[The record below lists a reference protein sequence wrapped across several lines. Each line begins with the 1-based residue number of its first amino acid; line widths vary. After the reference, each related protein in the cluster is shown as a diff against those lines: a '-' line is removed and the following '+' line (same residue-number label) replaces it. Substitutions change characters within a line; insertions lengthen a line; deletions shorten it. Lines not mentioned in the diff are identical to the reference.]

1 MEFVGGALL
10 NLMLK
15 ILTVMHQQIQPGQDS
30 NYLYPD
36 REM

>member
-15 ILTVMHQQIQPGQDS
+15 ILRVMHQQIQPGQGS

-36 REM
+36 REL